1 MCDRDKYNS
10 GKCHRLLPVKG
21 RLSREKNLSSKQ
33 SKQRKDVSNNI
44 SSLFFADLRRL
55 HFKLDSLQKWRS
67 KVGLIYVLIRL
78 LSGRMPLTFN
88 SVKNLCLA
96 SGYSLS
102 LFVGTPINVY
112 IIYRLSSKDVKKSNY
127 FRLLILMCLID
138 VYQAVF
144 GELDFWGE
152 IIVIHSVP

>member
-1 MCDRDKYNS
+1 MS
-10 GKCHRLLPVKG
+10 SPSAGKRKA
-21 RLSREKNLSSKQ
+21 KQ
-33 SKQRKDVSNNI
+33 GEESEFKTIETEEGCKQQHKFT
-44 SSLFFADLRRL
+44 FFADLRRL
-55 HFKLDSLQKWRS
+55 HFKLDSLQKGRS